1 MARLKVFGGIAAL
14 FVLAGLAQ
22 AGEPAVELKIVKLGA
37 LDEAIAK
44 HKGKIVVV
52 DFWATFCIPCKAE
65 FPNLVKMHRER
76 AKNGVVCMSVTVD
89 DADDKAAALKFL
101 QKEQAAFE
109 NFLIDEPAEAYQKH
123 YDFGAVPLILV
134 YGKDGKLVKKF
145 NATNKETAFTYK
157 DVRQVVESLLK

>member
-1 MARLKVFGGIAAL
+1 MTRSTMLCGIAAL
-14 FVLAGLAQ
+14 FLLAGVAA
-22 AGEPAVELKIVKLGA
+22 AGEPAVELKVVKLGA

-65 FPNLVKMHRER
+65 FPNLVKMHQER
-76 AKNGVVCMSVTVD
+76 ARDGVVCMSVTVD
-89 DADDKAAALKFL
+89 DTDDQAAALKFL
-101 QKEQAAFE
+101 QKQQATFE
-109 NFLIDEPAEAYQKH
+109 NFLIDEPAETYQKH

-134 YGKDGKLVKKF
+134 FGKDGKLVKKF
-145 NATNKETAFTYK
+145 NAKSKDTAFTYK